1 MKRHDGVLTFAGFL
15 GLAVITA
22 HIINWSIG
30 EPYAFYTYPAMWL
43 LALVVAAVPD
53 GHRTPT
59 AGCGHRAGAA
69 EDGDGRGNGHNAQ
82 TMTRTVS

>member
-43 LALVVAAVPD
+43 LALVILAIAPPRQD
-53 GHRTPT
+53 ADT
-59 AGCGHRAGAA
+59 AQVQQKTATAA
-69 EDGDGRGNGHNAQ
+69 ETA
-82 TMTRTVS
+82 TTRKP

>member
-30 EPYAFYTYPAMWL
+30 ESYAFYTYPAMWL
-43 LALVVAAVPD
+43 LALVILAIALPRQD
-53 GHRTPT
+53 ADT
-59 AGCGHRAGAA
+59 AQVQQKTATATETA
-69 EDGDGRGNGHNAQ
+69 
-82 TMTRTVS
+82 TTRKP